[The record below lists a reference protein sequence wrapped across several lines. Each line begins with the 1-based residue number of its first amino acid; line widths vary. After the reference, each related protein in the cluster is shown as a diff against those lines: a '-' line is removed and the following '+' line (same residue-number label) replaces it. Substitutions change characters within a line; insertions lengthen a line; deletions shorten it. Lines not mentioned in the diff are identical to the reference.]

1 MAHNGK
7 YRIEGLFREKWTTL
21 FDGFSTILEVAA
33 RVAELQKTNPA
44 CRYRWVL
51 N

>member
-1 MAHNGK
+1 MTNGK
-7 YRIEGLFREKWTTL
+7 YRIEGLFIGKWTKM
-21 FDGFSTILEVAA
+21 FDGFKSILEVAA
-33 RVAELQKTNPA
+33 RVAELQKANPA